1 MIPRSE
7 LENTLNEGYVL
18 FSKTNT
24 KLIIIFRFHIK
35 STSRLLN
42 VVKTNSG
49 TMMLI
54 WYFVFVDRI
63 VTDDHF
69 VVRTMKLQSDLSWVM
84 LLALLSDMPARV
96 FTWSNHLSLGPSV
109 THVCDSSLHDN
120 FIQAVPFL
128 FVMCPKIW
136 GNILLLINKPWNPN
150 LSNHTLML
158 FSHSGSIRFLA
169 FCANWHVACPL
180 YSSSKFHKLDYCKGK
195 HTWLQFLSLIFTL
208 KKPLL

>member
-24 KLIIIFRFHIK
+24 ILIIIFRFHIK

-96 FTWSNHLSLGPSV
+96 FT
-109 THVCDSSLHDN
+109 
-120 FIQAVPFL
+120 
-128 FVMCPKIW
+128 
-136 GNILLLINKPWNPN
+136 
-150 LSNHTLML
+150 
-158 FSHSGSIRFLA
+158 
-169 FCANWHVACPL
+169 
-180 YSSSKFHKLDYCKGK
+180 
-195 HTWLQFLSLIFTL
+195 
-208 KKPLL
+208 